1 MAANKI
7 LESQFIDDNHK
18 KIALNIGHNLFVA
31 DVILDVDVGAFL
43 SSISLGFKNPAGQLM
58 PACTIKIPSI
68 EAVQLAEAILA
79 SAKANKTDIKAT
91 QDEFNKLIK

>member
-1 MAANKI
+1 MTSHKI

-18 KIALNIGHNLFVA
+18 KSVLNIGHNLFVA
-31 DVILDVDVGAFL
+31 DVIIDVDVGAFL

-68 EAVQLAEAILA
+68 EAVKLAEAIMD
-79 SAKANKTDIKAT
+79 SAKGNKAEIKST
-91 QDEFNKLIK
+91 HDEFNKLIK